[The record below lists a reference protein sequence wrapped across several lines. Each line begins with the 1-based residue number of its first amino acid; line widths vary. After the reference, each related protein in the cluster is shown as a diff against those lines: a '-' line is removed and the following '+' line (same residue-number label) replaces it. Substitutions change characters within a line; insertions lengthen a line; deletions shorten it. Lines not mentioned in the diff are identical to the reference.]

1 MPGDRLDVL
10 LTFKGRKYII
20 ETKINRRNLTRTI
33 NDGIKQ
39 VVKKY
44 LTTETADEGYLIIF
58 DVKTLCGS
66 ECEPEYHDSGDK
78 KITSFT
84 IGIGL

>member
-1 MPGDRLDVL
+1 MGRMDVL
-10 LTFKGRKYII
+10 LTNKGHKYII

-39 VVKKY
+39 VTGKY
-44 LTTETADEGYLIIF
+44 LTPETADEGFLIVF
-58 DVKTLCGS
+58 DVKIPCGS
-66 ECEPEYHDSGDK
+66 ECEPEYHNSADK

-84 IGIGL
+84 IAIGS